1 MEVHEDSHVDQAYII
16 RHEDK
21 KFHLKRIKKNQEFD
35 IENEDRWHNRRKS
48 HGGFSEN
55 SSPLRDVHNNVICE
69 STLKLRPS
77 SAPRRMELS
86 KSKEENK
93 SMNGFDFNTNEKNEL
108 NAIGTYRSRG
118 VKGVKEDCERFRLQM
133 KILKEKANDSRIR
146 EVMVEGMVENLQKN
160 GNEDKFNVTTI
171 DIADGV
177 VENDERIEKN
187 LSVLKNIVSSTHNL
201 NIEGDRIVGIDGDD
215 AKSKQHDKESFLAQS
230 TMNRRSKSSSP
241 YNNTSNFEGKNN
253 RQNNA
258 HDDFKAR
265 KRIKTY
271 NDFPSCTNTSSS
283 STSSTASSLS
293 TLPLS
298 HYIQKLKCLAPIS
311 RCPPNPSTSI
321 NKNTITKDNIE
332 QTTLIDTKPSID
344 IGLMDCQND
353 VEDPHNFNIYSTENL
368 KESFE
373 DGNNSNF
380 NKYIPSSSTL
390 YSESNIRMGIFACQ
404 RTKKPYITY
413 VKSNNMPNHG
423 EKINKKVGKIMFTNS
438 IPPYEKKPFNEEGS
452 KVVNTMEEFYI
463 PILYKIEIV
472 SNIRY

>member
-21 KFHLKRIKKNQEFD
+21 KIHLKRIKKNQEFD

-146 EVMVEGMVENLQKN
+146 EVMVEGM
-160 GNEDKFNVTTI
+160 KFNVTTI

-201 NIEGDRIVGIDGDD
+201 NIEGDRIVGID
-215 AKSKQHDKESFLAQS
+215 ESFLAQS

-258 HDDFKAR
+258 HDNFKAR
-265 KRIKTY
+265 KRIKT
-271 NDFPSCTNTSSS
+271 S

-344 IGLMDCQND
+344 IALMDCQND

-438 IPPYEKKPFNEEGS
+438 IPTYEKKPFNEESS

-463 PILYKIEIV
+463 PILYKIEIF